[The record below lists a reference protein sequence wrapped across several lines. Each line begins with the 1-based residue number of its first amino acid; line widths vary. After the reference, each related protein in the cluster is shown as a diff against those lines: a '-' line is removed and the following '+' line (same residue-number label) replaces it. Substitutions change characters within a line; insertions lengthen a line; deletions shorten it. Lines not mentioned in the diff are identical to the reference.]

1 MSNASSIFNTTF
13 FVILGIFI
21 IVIGLMVIYFENKM
35 REQNHKISS
44 MLSLVS
50 SLAEE
55 LNAVKFHLNH
65 MNHMNMVGSGMKQM
79 NNSINIPINSSE
91 TNNLGEDL
99 IEVSDDE
106 VESLDDDEDDAED
119 ADDDNDD
126 DEDDD
131 NDDDDN
137 DDDDDD
143 DDDDD
148 NDVDDCHV
156 NNKSLLIN
164 KLTEDD
170 IKILNIDDIM
180 HNNIKKNEHND
191 ADDDNDDDDDD
202 DDNDDDDND
211 DDDDMI
217 ETFDIEDIESDDDKK
232 ENNVPIVELN
242 ELNEIN
248 EIDKI
253 VLKSN
258 IEKDFFVNLEK
269 SKNIEVID
277 YKKLSLN
284 KLKSIVLDK
293 GLATDTSK
301 MKKNDLL
308 KLLGVE

>member
-13 FVILGIFI
+13 FVILGIII

-65 MNHMNMVGSGMKQM
+65 MNMVGSGMKQM
-79 NNSINIPINSSE
+79 NTSFNIPINSSE

-106 VESLDDDEDDAED
+106 GERSNDGDDSDDEEDDD
-119 ADDDNDD
+119 DDDNDSD
-126 DEDDD
+126 NDSD
-131 NDDDDN
+131 NDDSDNDDSDDDVDDMDVLELHPVDDN
-137 DDDDDD
+137 NKLLLLNKLNEDDIKILNINEITHNNIKNDDDSDDDDDD
-143 DDDDD
+143 DDDDEF
-148 NDVDDCHV
+148 N
-156 NNKSLLIN
+156 
-164 KLTEDD
+164 
-170 IKILNIDDIM
+170 
-180 HNNIKKNEHND
+180 
-191 ADDDNDDDDDD
+191 
-202 DDNDDDDND
+202 
-211 DDDDMI
+211 MI
-217 ETFDIEDIESDDDKK
+217 ETFDIEDIDSDDDDDDDKK
-232 ENNVPIVELN
+232 VNAVPIVE
-242 ELNEIN
+242 
-248 EIDKI
+248 IDDI

-258 IEKDFFVNLEK
+258 NEKDIFVNLEK

-284 KLKSIVLDK
+284 KLKSVVLDK

-308 KLLGVE
+308 KLLGIE